1 MAARICI
8 TRLIILI
15 QACSVDCE
23 IRASGTRPKERRQS
37 PGLSGKFQGT
47 RRIFIERLLGKR
59 RPEDPSRTPRQ
70 NSVRLLTINLRK
82 SDKSCEQISRAEVVQ
97 RNGGKK
103 LKPCLNVH
111 SKGHGFVLPKF
122 KIIDRFVFELLDENS
137 ASNKCY

>member
-1 MAARICI
+1 MYLYHKIRYFD
-8 TRLIILI
+8 TLP
-15 QACSVDCE
+15 SVDCE

-47 RRIFIERLLGKR
+47 RRIFIERPLGKR

-82 SDKSCEQISRAEVVQ
+82 SVKSREQLRRAEVVQ
-97 RNGGKK
+97 QNGGKK
-103 LKPCLNVH
+103 LKPCRYVH

-122 KIIDRFVFELLDENS
+122 KMFGRIAFELMDEDT
-137 ASNKCY
+137 APNKGF